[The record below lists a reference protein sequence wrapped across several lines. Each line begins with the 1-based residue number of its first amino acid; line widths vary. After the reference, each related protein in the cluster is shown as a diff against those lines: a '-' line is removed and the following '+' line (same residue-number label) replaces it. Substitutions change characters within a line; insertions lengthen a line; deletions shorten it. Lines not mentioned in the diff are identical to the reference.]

1 MGNKAKQAEGKRVE
15 EEAGIGDGGGGGG
28 EWRVVFLMVSC
39 RSALKLEPFLI
50 IFSTISLTLSLSL
63 SSPSILSLSSSAPSP
78 PHSLSLL
85 SVCESSCPKASLSVS
100 ADTMPFSGSSLPP
113 PFIHWNQRPRI
124 DGDGV
129 AKNKMHALGLPSPPP
144 SLLTFTPSASKC
156 LCVCMKKYV

>member
-63 SSPSILSLSSSAPSP
+63 SSPSILSLSLFFLSVPSVNLSIRLPCYLPVSITQPLSGTLLIHPLAFPCQSISTYLSPHLSAHLSISLCFSGTLYLP
-78 PHSLSLL
+78 PSLSL
-85 SVCESSCPKASLSVS
+85 
-100 ADTMPFSGSSLPP
+100 
-113 PFIHWNQRPRI
+113 
-124 DGDGV
+124 
-129 AKNKMHALGLPSPPP
+129 
-144 SLLTFTPSASKC
+144 
-156 LCVCMKKYV
+156 